1 MNIDTNTGLPE
12 LPEGHFWRVTTGFE
26 GMEVQWRKPT
36 WYGSKV
42 VGSTEIDQTSAG
54 VRIRY
59 SQEITPEDVL
69 HNAKYVYKQQ
79 ERYQKN
85 RNLLGDYPP
94 KKLYVPKEN
103 KK

>member
-1 MNIDTNTGLPE
+1 MSIDTNTGLPE
-12 LPEGHFWRVTTGFE
+12 LPEGHFWRVTSGVD

-42 VGSTEIDQTSAG
+42 VGSTEIDVNSEG
-54 VRIRY
+54 VSICY
-59 SQEITPEDVL
+59 NQAITPEDVL
-69 HNAKYVYKQQ
+69 YNAKYVYKQQ

-94 KKLYVPKEN
+94 KKLYTSKEN
-103 KK
+103 TK